1 MLRVSESSRV
11 LGLSLMVPSLVL
23 AANNSEA
30 TSALFLFP
38 EGDTS
43 FSLKLG
49 DLLTL
54 LGDLPTPELR
64 ISSTSICLDY
74 PPPINYI
81 YS

>member
-1 MLRVSESSRV
+1 MSESSKV
-11 LGLSLMVPSLVL
+11 LGFSLMVLSLVL
-23 AANNSEA
+23 AANISEA

-38 EGDTS
+38 GEGEPS
-43 FSLKLG
+43 FSFKLG